1 MDVCQNVCGPHNVE
15 TWFHLETMMSV
26 QSQDSHVMLTTDFVL
41 LNNTMT
47 TVANS
52 ARYIVLQVGL

>member
-1 MDVCQNVCGPHNVE
+1 MDVCQNVCGLHNVE

-26 QSQDSHVMLTTDFVL
+26 QSQDSHVMLTADFDL

-52 ARYIVLQVGL
+52 ARYNVLQVGS